1 MSGSSNTETPS
12 AESPKPPETSKP
24 LDAELRKDLL
34 KMVTMALPTALI
46 AMAITLMRDKFA
58 DHPGQTL
65 YFIIPGILVL
75 AILFVRSTIR
85 QRLKLGWPFLV
96 FLSVYIL
103 IFYVAAESRVLDWKR
118 IAVSYDNV
126 ASRHSL
132 ALNSYGDWHY
142 RVISAEPPLQNLAIV
157 LMKPETY
164 EQGRLD
170 LADLLAIAQ
179 ISGARGVALDSY
191 FVKYKADKGP
201 IEKGIDEIL
210 CSRIEAARL
219 KGMRVFV
226 AYGSQWISGR
236 LDKIPMDPDLEKCL
250 PRSDQGHLMGYAEWD
265 GVVRSIPLYFWN
277 EPQSEAFSL
286 KIARSFNPSVKV
298 PHDGAL
304 QFIKPSEDFP
314 IISFAKLDQ
323 SEDERSILNG
333 RFILAGEESAQD
345 SFPTPYGL
353 KPGVVIH
360 AYAVQALLN
369 NHFIKRPPWWIS
381 LILVSVWCYLM
392 MVLIARGVGNVK
404 LILTNVAVSLFIVVM
419 AALVMHFWL
428 TWIDVI
434 YPLVA
439 TWIYMFLL
447 IILRKIGL
455 KRTRPSNA

>member
-1 MSGSSNTETPS
+1 MSS
-12 AESPKPPETSKP
+12 AEPPKPPENIKP

-34 KMVTMALPTALI
+34 KMATMAVPTALI
-46 AMAITLMRDKFA
+46 ALTMTWMKDRFV

-75 AILFVRSTIR
+75 AILFVGSTIR
-85 QRLKLGWPFLV
+85 QRLKLGWPFLI
-96 FLSVYIL
+96 FLMVYL
-103 IFYVAAESRVLDWKR
+103 LTFYLAAEYRVLDWKR
-118 IAVSYDNV
+118 IILGSREV
-126 ASRHSL
+126 ALRNSL

-142 RVISAEPPLQNLAIV
+142 RVASEQPPLQSLAIV
-157 LMKPETY
+157 MMKAPETY
-164 EQGRLD
+164 QQGRLEI
-170 LADLLAIAQ
+170 ADLLAIAQ
-179 ISGARGVALDSY
+179 SSGARGVALDSY
-191 FVKYKADKGP
+191 FVKYKAEKDP
-201 IEKGIDEIL
+201 VDKGIDEYL
-210 CSRIEAARL
+210 CSRIDAARSQ
-219 KGMRVFV
+219 GMKVFV
-226 AYGSQWISGR
+226 AYSFKSISGR
-236 LDKIPMDPDLEKCL
+236 LDRIPVDPDLEKCL
-250 PRSDQGHLMGYAEWD
+250 PPADQGHLMAYAEWD

-286 KIARSFNPSVKV
+286 KIARSFNPSVNV
-298 PHDGAL
+298 PRDRAL
-304 QFIKPSEDFP
+304 QFIKPSQDFP
-314 IISFAKLDQ
+314 SISFDKLDQ

-333 RFILAGEESAQD
+333 RFILAGEESLQD
-345 SFPTPYGL
+345 SFHTPYGL

-404 LILTNVAVSLFIVVM
+404 LILTNAAVSVLIVVM
-419 AALVMHFWL
+419 AALVMHYWQ

-447 IILRKIGL
+447 IILRRIGL
-455 KRTRPSNA
+455 KRMRLSDA